1 MRHHHCVQI
10 GTQVCWLVVAPLAVA
25 RTRWHFR
32 NAQSLNLKFT
42 GDEAKQRRGVPCVL
56 DASWS
61 LRLRTRRFYWLSIFI
76 DFEKVV
82 QDTSMIEL
90 CDVLLYKWRIIMRPL
105 DLLALL

>member
-1 MRHHHCVQI
+1 MRHHHCVQNWNT
-10 GTQVCWLVVAPLAVA
+10 GVLARSGPA
-25 RTRWHFR
+25 GGSANLWHFR

-42 GDEAKQRRGVPCVL
+42 GDEAKQRIGVPCVL
-56 DASWS
+56 NLSWS